1 MIEDSLLTWRVI
13 INAYWRHLWKCNIVI
28 HVIFS
33 KSRGMGADRGQ
44 GYESRGRGR
53 SQGAGVR
60 IKGQGC
66 SSRGRWSFC
75 FGSGAAALHLGI
87 ITGHLPTAFLDH
99 AFVSIYVFPEIGRT
113 KCSTQVDGVF
123 GEDFYRCRFIRRSRP
138 AAFPLSIWPN
148 TLRSQ
153 KHDYWSQHTRLA
165 FVFARAARLPSLPF
179 PLACFTYFVLGSFFG
194 RVDTFDQ
201 HWHIDGLTSY
211 GVLSSFW
218 IVTYYDTWAAFTW
231 LLHWHAT
238 KQNHNDLLSW
248 CFQCY
253 VYYVH
258 ILLAVNFPIVR
269 RILK

>member
-1 MIEDSLLTWRVI
+1 M
-13 INAYWRHLWKCNIVI
+13 A
-28 HVIFS
+28 
-33 KSRGMGADRGQ
+33 RGAN
-44 GYESRGRGR
+44 
-53 SQGAGVR
+53 QGAGVQL
-60 IKGQGC
+60 KGQVKLLL
-66 SSRGRWSFC
+66 WL
-75 FGSGAAALHLGI
+75 GAAALHPGI

-99 AFVSIYVFPEIGRT
+99 AFGSIYVFPEIGRT

-153 KHDYWSQHTRLA
+153 KHEYWSQHTRLA
-165 FVFARAARLPSLPF
+165 FVFARAALLPSL

-211 GVLSSFW
+211 GVLSSVW
-218 IVTYYDTWAAFTW
+218 IVTYYDTWATFTW

-238 KQNHNDLLSW
+238 KQSRNDLLSW
-248 CFQCY
+248 CFRCY